1 MPDIIK
7 ILPVEVSNKIAAGEV
22 VQRPSSVIKE
32 LIENS
37 IDAESTKI
45 KILVKNA
52 GKNLIQVIDN
62 GKGMTKNDMHLSFLK
77 HATSKIKQID
87 DIFSINSMGFR
98 GEALAAICSISM
110 VEMSSKSDNE
120 KGYSFEI
127 KGGILVNE
135 SYSNIN
141 SGTSIKV
148 KNIFFNVPARRN
160 FLKSD
165 FVELRHI
172 LDTFHRLA
180 IAHPEIEFS
189 FINNEEEIF
198 YLKKETLKK
207 RIVSIF
213 GDKILEN
220 LIPISENTDIAVIT
234 GFILKPEFSKKS
246 RSNQYIFV
254 NKRFIK
260 SQFINHSISSSYEGL
275 LRDGYHPGYFL
286 FIDIDPKKLDVNVH
300 PNKTEI
306 KFEDD
311 QVLYSI
317 IKSIVKHS
325 LGIYQI
331 TPILDFEKD
340 PNMEISYS
348 QVKSEPKIP
357 SIEIDSSFNPFKKL
371 NEIDL
376 DHTNI
381 EISSN
386 IENELFKENVL
397 IDQKIFQIFKKYI
410 VSYNKS
416 SLIIINQNYAHQR
429 ILYEKFLKSMFIQVS
444 ESQRL
449 AFPIKIEISKKQ
461 SLLVKNAIDEF
472 LKLGFEFK
480 VEDNMLF
487 VFSVP
492 LNIQNPD
499 IEETI
504 IELLNFD
511 KDSSDKN
518 DLSESDY
525 FAKKLAKIS
534 AIKVGESLDQ
544 QELNYIVNEL
554 FSCKEPNLSPFDK
567 QIFITLS
574 KNDLERR
581 FNG

>member
-7 ILPVEVSNKIAAGEV
+7 ILPAEVSNKIAAGEV
-22 VQRPSSVIKE
+22 VQRPSSVLKE
-32 LIENS
+32 LLENS
-37 IDAESTKI
+37 IDAQSTKI
-45 KILVKNA
+45 KVVIKDA

-62 GKGMTKNDMHLSFLK
+62 GIGMTKNDMHLSFVK
-77 HATSKIKQID
+77 HATSKIREID

-110 VEMSSKSDNE
+110 VEMSSKSENE
-120 KGYSFEI
+120 NGYHIEI
-127 KGGILVNE
+127 KGGKLVND
-135 SYSNIN
+135 SVSNIN

-165 FVELRHI
+165 FVEFKHI
-172 LDTFHRLA
+172 LDTFHRIA

-189 FINNEEEIF
+189 FINNDEEIF

-207 RIVSIF
+207 RIISIF
-213 GDKILEN
+213 GDKITEN
-220 LIPISENTDIAVIT
+220 LIPIAENTDLVAIS
-234 GFILKPEFSKKS
+234 GFVLKPEISKKS

-275 LRDGYHPGYFL
+275 LRDGYYPGYFL
-286 FIDIDPKKLDVNVH
+286 FIDIDQKKLDVNVH

-311 QVLYSI
+311 QVIYSI

-340 PNMEISYS
+340 PSMEVSYS
-348 QVKSEPKIP
+348 QVKSQPKIP
-357 SIEIDSSFNPFKKL
+357 SIEIDSNFNPFEELIDIKL
-371 NEIDL
+371 DN
-376 DHTNI
+376 NI

-386 IENELFKENVL
+386 IENELFSKN
-397 IDQKIFQIFKKYI
+397 IQFDQKIFQIFNKYI
-410 VSYNKS
+410 VSSNKS

-429 ILYEKFLKSMFIQVS
+429 ILYEKFLKSMFVQVS
-444 ESQRL
+444 ESQKL
-449 AFPIKIEISKKQ
+449 AFPITIEVSKKQ
-461 SLLVKNAIDEF
+461 LILLNNAMDEF

-480 VEDNMLF
+480 IENDKLYI
-487 VFSVP
+487 FSVP
-492 LNIQNPD
+492 LNIEMTN
-499 IEETI
+499 IEENI
-504 IELLNFD
+504 IELLSFD
-511 KDSSDKN
+511 KDINKTSGV
-518 DLSESDY
+518 SESDY
-525 FAKKLAKIS
+525 FAKKLSKIS
-534 AIKVGESLDQ
+534 AIKAGANLDQ
-544 QELNYIVNEL
+544 EELNYIVNEL

-567 QIFITLS
+567 QIFITLN
-574 KNDLERR
+574 KNDLEKR